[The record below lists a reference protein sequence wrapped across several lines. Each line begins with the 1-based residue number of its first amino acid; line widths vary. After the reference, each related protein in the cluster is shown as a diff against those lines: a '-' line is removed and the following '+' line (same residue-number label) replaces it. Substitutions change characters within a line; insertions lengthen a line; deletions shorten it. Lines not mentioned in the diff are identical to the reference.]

1 MRAHEDS
8 AEADEAGIRLHF
20 AGITR
25 VIFWENRL
33 FLAVFA
39 GRRENVESTGGDR
52 GLKRAGNDPRGS
64 VRRVLVRAHEGWLR
78 AG

>member
-20 AGITR
+20 AGITP
-25 VIFWENRL
+25 VIFWENRV

-52 GLKRAGNDPRGS
+52 GLKRAGKEACGS
-64 VRRVLVRAHEGWLR
+64 VRGVLMRAHEDWLR

>member
-33 FLAVFA
+33 FFGSFCREA
-39 GRRENVESTGGDR
+39 GKCGINGR
-52 GLKRAGNDPRGS
+52 G
-64 VRRVLVRAHEGWLR
+64 
-78 AG
+78 